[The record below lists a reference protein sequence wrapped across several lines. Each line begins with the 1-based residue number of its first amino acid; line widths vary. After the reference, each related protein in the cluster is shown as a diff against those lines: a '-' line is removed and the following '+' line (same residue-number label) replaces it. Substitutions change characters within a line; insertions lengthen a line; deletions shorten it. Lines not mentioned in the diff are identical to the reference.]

1 MATVLVVDDDPGTL
15 MTYCQNLEEAGYD
28 TLQAIDGQ
36 NALDLVQQQAENIDI
51 ILSDIQMP
59 HMDGYQLCEKLKDD
73 FSTADIPLIFVSGL
87 SDLQEKMKGYSVGAS
102 DYITKPLHSHEL
114 KIKIDHLLETKQENN
129 KLNQQVSD
137 SVSTAMQAM
146 NYSSGLGQ
154 VLAFYNNSLNAKTFE
169 ELSINVFEMTQ
180 VHGLKCSLY
189 ISTLDNTYTFGDQ
202 NTVSPLEKNIIEL
215 ARKQGRF
222 FDFKNRTV
230 INYQQ
235 FSLLIKNMPYH
246 DLERYGMIKDL
257 LGTLCNAIESC
268 INSLLR
274 DNALAQKDDLI
285 ITVMNAMENIEK
297 TFKNIQKD
305 NRQAIE
311 SLTEDLEETMMTLG
325 LTEPQENNIRQIAEN
340 CLERTNEIFYQSIVI
355 NDEFEKVTDQLAS
368 EMNKTES

>member
-1 MATVLVVDDDPGTL
+1 MTTVLVVDDDPSIL
-15 MTYCQNLEEAGYD
+15 MIHCKHLEQEGYN
-28 TLQAIDGQ
+28 TLQAVDGK
-36 NALDLVQQQAENIDI
+36 NALDLVEQQAENIDI

-59 HMDGYQLCEKLKDD
+59 QLDGYQLCEKLKDD

-87 SDLQEKMKGYSVGAS
+87 TDLQEKLKGYSVGAS
-102 DYITKPLHSHEL
+102 DYITKPLHPPEL
-114 KIKIDHLLETKQENN
+114 KIKINHLLETRQQNN

-137 SVSTAMQAM
+137 SVSTALQAM
-146 NYSSGLGQ
+146 TYSSGMGQ
-154 VLAFYNNSLNAKTFE
+154 VLEFYNNSLNAKTFE
-169 ELSINVFEMTQ
+169 ELSFNVFEMTRA
-180 VHGLKCSLY
+180 HDLKCSLY
-189 ISTLDNTYTFGDQ
+189 ILTPGKTYTFGDQ

-215 ARKQGRF
+215 ARKQSRF

-235 FSLLIKNMPYH
+235 FSLLIKNMPCH
-246 DLERYGMIKDL
+246 DLERYGMLKDL

-285 ITVMNAMENIEK
+285 TTVRNAMENIEK
-297 TFKNIQKD
+297 TFKKIQKD
-305 NRQAIE
+305 NRLAIDN
-311 SLTEDLEETMMTLG
+311 LTEDLEEAMMTLG

-355 NDEFEKVTDQLAS
+355 NEEFEKITDQLAT
-368 EMNKTES
+368 EVNKTGS